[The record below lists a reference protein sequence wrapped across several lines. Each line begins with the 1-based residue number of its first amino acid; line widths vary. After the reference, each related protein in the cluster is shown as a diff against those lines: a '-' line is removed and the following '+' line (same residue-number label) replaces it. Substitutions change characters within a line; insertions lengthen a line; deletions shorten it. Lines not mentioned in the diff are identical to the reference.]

1 MPLRRSPALSTSIA
15 IAIGLTASAA
25 HAQESAPPAPV
36 TPPRDALHIEVDLLA
51 GVLYRVGG
59 GSDVLARAGGMG
71 GLNVL
76 VGHKPWYAAGIGY
89 ERAFFG
95 RDRVDPDAV
104 TFSETSRSLDTLWI
118 LGRVF
123 PYRSEDFGAFVQV
136 GLGPSWQGASASGTR
151 ARADQLG
158 QVTAETFSCS
168 GRDKAGL
175 GLRAGAGIEI
185 GLGNL
190 ISLQGSLGVDH
201 YRLSNALLDAC
212 APGAGAQTALTARVG
227 LTIGTGRDKVEVKPP
242 PKRLP
247 PPPPSDRDHDSIYDP
262 EDACPDQPGP
272 VTNDPKTHGCPPK
285 DRDSD
290 GVIDDLDACPDEAGP
305 KSDDPKKTGC
315 PIRDRDN
322 DKVPDESDACPD
334 IAGLLTTDPTTNG
347 CPGDSDGDGI
357 RDDQDA
363 CPAEKGLPN
372 EDKSRHGC
380 PLVQFTEKEIVIAQ
394 QVQFESDRSIIR
406 KESDGLLD
414 QVAAVIKDHPEI
426 EKLEVQGHTDDT
438 GNKQRNKVLSQGR
451 ADAVK
456 KALVRRGVIEK
467 KLDAKG
473 YGQDQPLGDNTTE
486 AGRAKNRRV
495 QFTILQKKET
505 KPVDPAGKPTESSKP
520 EGAPKPST
528 PGKPEAPPKPEGV
541 TPKPAAPAKSEG
553 APKP

>member
-1 MPLRRSPALSTSIA
+1 MPLRRSPVLSASIA
-15 IAIGLTASAA
+15 VAIGLRVASV
-25 HAQESAPPAPV
+25 HAEEGAKPAPASS
-36 TPPRDALHIEVDLLA
+36 PRDTIHLDVDLLA

-59 GSDVLARAGGMG
+59 GSEVLTRAGGMG
-71 GLNVL
+71 GLDVL
-76 VGHKPWYAAGIGY
+76 VGHRPWYAAGIGY
-89 ERAFFG
+89 ERASLG
-95 RDRVDPDAV
+95 RDRVDSDAA
-104 TFSETSRSLDTLWI
+104 TFSETSHSLDTLWI

-136 GLGPSWQGASASGTR
+136 GLGPSWQGVSASG
-151 ARADQLG
+151 ARAVTNLLG
-158 QVTAETFSCS
+158 QVTAESFACS
-168 GRDKAGL
+168 GRDAAGL
-175 GLRAGAGIEI
+175 GLRAGAGVEI

-190 ISLQGSLGVDH
+190 IALQGLLGVDH
-201 YRLSNALLDAC
+201 YRLSAASLDAC

-227 LTIGTGRDKVEVKPP
+227 LTIGTGRERLEVSKTAPE
-242 PKRLP
+242 RLP
-247 PPPPSDRDHDSIYDP
+247 PPPPSDRDHDGIYDG
-262 EDACPDQPGP
+262 EDVCPDQPGP
-272 VTNDPKTHGCPPK
+272 VTTDPKTHGCPPK

-290 GVIDDLDACPDEAGP
+290 GVIDDQDACPAEAGP
-305 KSDDPKKTGC
+305 RSDDPKKTGC

-334 IAGLLTTDPTTNG
+334 ITGLLTTDPTTNG
-347 CPGDSDGDGI
+347 CPGDTDGDGI

-394 QVQFESDRSIIR
+394 QVQFESDRSVIR

-414 QVAAVIKDHPEI
+414 QVAAVIKDHPEV

-438 GNKQRNKVLSQGR
+438 GNKQRNRVLSQGR

-456 KALVRRGVIEK
+456 KALVRRGVLEK

-473 YGQDQPLGDNTTE
+473 YGQEQPIGDNTTE

-495 QFTILQKKET
+495 QFAILKKKET
-505 KPVDPAGKPTESSKP
+505 KPEGPTTGKPTEGAKPAEGAKPEIAGKPKAQAPAKP
-520 EGAPKPST
+520 EGTPAAPKP
-528 PGKPEAPPKPEGV
+528 
-541 TPKPAAPAKSEG
+541 
-553 APKP
+553 